1 MPHYED
7 LCWKGLDFS
16 RERFNQL
23 MSVSREAQS
32 EDVSAHEEHLDKF
45 YDRLPKEFGHER
57 ALLKY
62 RVWRSSEMWEL
73 APERS

>member
-1 MPHYED
+1 
-7 LCWKGLDFS
+7 
-16 RERFNQL
+16 
-23 MSVSREAQS
+23 MSVNREAHG
-32 EDVSAHEEHLDKF
+32 EDVNAHEEHFDKF

-62 RVWRSSEMWEL
+62 RVWRSPELWEL